1 MSWSTDLRFLPTPAP
16 VTTMSSAQRGRAR
29 ETAGGPWLQAGRIGF
44 IALYAV
50 TLLAALGWLF
60 GNVREVG
67 PESRAVVLRL
77 GAQDRI
83 QNAGLLLAW
92 PRPFEQVVMLPSAG
106 RVTERRVE
114 LLLRSELAQK
124 SDYDGSLA
132 NDATAGSGFLLTG
145 DSGTVQLDVQVFY
158 KVSDPY
164 AFALQGPHVEPAL
177 DRLVERNAVQVCA
190 SRDMDAILV
199 ARPEL
204 VGGDAS
210 LAERRERLRG
220 DLQQGING
228 SLARL
233 REAGAGLGIEV
244 VRVDVQSSLPLSAV
258 SAFNAV
264 LTASQQAEQAVA
276 KARNEAARQLQQ
288 ATQSADRTVQV
299 AQAEATERLSRA
311 RADTASI
318 VGLSRQQGPELLL
331 RLYRERVPAILSRA
345 GSVSAVNPD
354 DAGRLIVPGPKP

>member
-1 MSWSTDLRFLPTPAP
+1 MSKPEQGA
-16 VTTMSSAQRGRAR
+16 SS
-29 ETAGGPWLQAGRIGF
+29 PWLQAGRSGF
-44 IALYAV
+44 LALYAV
-50 TLLAALGWLF
+50 TLLASVVWLA
-60 GNVREVG
+60 GNVRQIG

-92 PRPFEQVVMLPSAG
+92 PRPFEEVIMLPSAG

-114 LLLRSELAQK
+114 LLLRSEQAK
-124 SDYDGSLA
+124 KTDYDGTLG
-132 NDATAGSGFLLTG
+132 NDSTAGSGYLLTG
-145 DSGTVQLDVQVFY
+145 DSGVVQLDVRVFY

-164 AFALQGPHVEPAL
+164 AFARQGTHVEPAL

-204 VGGDAS
+204 VGGDAG

-228 SLARL
+228 SLAKL
-233 REAGAGLGIEV
+233 REEGSGLGIEI
-244 VRVDVQSSLPLSAV
+244 VRADVQSSLPLSAV

-276 KARNEAARQLQQ
+276 NARNEAARKQQQ
-288 ATQSADRTVQV
+288 ATQSADRVVQV
-299 AQAEATERLSRA
+299 AQAEATERLARA
-311 RADTASI
+311 RSDTASI
-318 VGLSRQQGPELLL
+318 VSLGQQRDPGLLL
-331 RLYRERVPAILSRA
+331 RLYRDRVPAILSRA
-345 GSVSAVNPD
+345 GSVTAVNPD
-354 DAGRLIVPGPKP
+354 DAGRMILQGPKP